1 MERKLRIFLIDDHA
15 IVREGIAALID
26 TQRDMEVIGHASD
39 GEMALRLLPSSK
51 PDVVIMD
58 ISMPGMNGVQATAHI
73 HELYPDIIV
82 LALTRHSDANY
93 ARQIMQAGAQGYI
106 LKQAAARDLLVAIRT
121 AATGG
126 MYLDPTVAGRMMGI
140 GTSQQASGAAPGQD
154 LSERET
160 EVIRRIAFGYS
171 NKEIAAELNLSV
183 KTVDTYKARAME
195 KLHLYSRTAL
205 VRYALEQGWLTNL

>member
-39 GEMALRLLPSSK
+39 GETALRLLPSSK

-73 HELYPDIIV
+73 HESYPDIIV

-171 NKEIAAELNLSV
+171 NKEIAAELNLNV

>member
-1 MERKLRIFLIDDHA
+1 
-15 IVREGIAALID
+15 
-26 TQRDMEVIGHASD
+26 
-39 GEMALRLLPSSK
+39 MALRLLPSSK